1 MPFLF
6 AHYAAVAVQPMSTD
20 PRAQRW
26 AQVSSWF
33 DQLIDLSAA
42 AQELALAELSERD
55 AELAAEVRAMLI
67 ADART
72 QGVLEQR
79 EDVLAPVAAEANPE
93 FGPSWRVQHLL
104 GRGGMGEVWLAQR
117 QQGDV
122 VQTAAV
128 KLLKRGMDSE
138 ALLQR
143 FLQERRILA
152 KLNHP
157 AIASLLDAGVTPEG
171 RPYLAMDYICGEPLT
186 TFARAQALGLE
197 ARLRLLAEVARVVD
211 YAHRQLIVH
220 RDLKPSNVLVDADG
234 HPHLLDFGIA
244 KVLGDD
250 TDELVQTATGVRVL
264 SPAYAA
270 PEQVRGEEVG
280 VAADVYG
287 LGVLLYQLSAGRL
300 PHRRSGRMEMLAQE
314 VTGERATRPSVAAA
328 ELESSAELPALT
340 ERVGWSRRLR
350 GDLDTLILKAIHPEA
365 ERRYASAAAL
375 AEDIDRF
382 LAGRPIRARPDSRG
396 YRMRKFIRRHRLGV
410 IAASIGLAGLLAGLA
425 LALWQADRAQQAARA
440 AEQARVQVEREFA
453 RSEAT
458 KDFLVRS
465 LDLAGI
471 YQSGRRLSVD
481 DLMLAMAERI
491 DSELAEEP
499 SAQGELRVVIGQ
511 SLVEL
516 GQPERGLALAERGRA
531 QLAAL
536 YPQPTPLMAKVLT
549 NIAILKRKG
558 GDYPGAEAAVRE
570 SMAILDQLPGDQ
582 RLNRLE
588 NRTVLDHILALRGHW
603 AAALANGEAR
613 LAERME
619 LLGGE
624 DPGLA
629 VDYNNVAV
637 AYARMDRYAD
647 ALAAYDRCA
656 ELLVA
661 GGVADSARMA
671 GVERGRATLF
681 GRLGRFDE
689 AQAALAKADQMRRRN
704 LPPEHPDQRDT
715 AFGSA
720 VLARL
725 SGDAARSQQRLS
737 EILAMATA
745 QDARRGDYRYELA
758 RSELAL
764 GHWSQALPLLR
775 QAADELEQAAGGA
788 HPFAIHAR
796 ALAAFTEWR
805 LGAAASAIGLRLA
818 EYAAAM
824 DELGLGGLDEAAEI
838 VLMRSQLAAAQGD
851 ALQARELAARAAGRY
866 ADLRIGAPTWLGT
879 DADLTRR

>member
-1 MPFLF
+1 
-6 AHYAAVAVQPMSTD
+6 MSAD

-26 AQVSSWF
+26 SEVSKYF

-42 AQELALAELSERD
+42 AQELALAELAERD
-55 AELAAEVRAMLI
+55 ATLASEVRAMLV

-72 QGVLEQR
+72 QGLLEQR
-79 EDVLAPVAAEANPE
+79 EDVLAPVAAEASPE
-93 FGPSWRVQHLL
+93 FGPTWRVQRLL

-117 QQGDV
+117 HQGDV

-128 KLLKRGMDSE
+128 KLLKRGMDSQ

-157 AIASLLDAGVTPEG
+157 AIATLLDAGVAPDG
-171 RPYLAMDYICGEPLT
+171 RPYLAMDFICGEPLT
-186 TFARAQALGLE
+186 QYTRTRSIGLE
-197 ARLRLLAEVARVVD
+197 ARLALLAEVARVVD

-234 HPHLLDFGIA
+234 RPHLLDFGIA

-287 LGVLLYQLSAGRL
+287 LGVLLYELTVGRL
-300 PHRRSGRMEMLAQE
+300 PHRRSGRMELLAQE
-314 VTGERATRPSVAAA
+314 VTGERATRPSIAAA
-328 ELESSAELPALT
+328 ELEQSAELLPAT

-375 AEDIDRF
+375 AEDIERF
-382 LAGRPIRARPDSRG
+382 LGGRPIRARPDSRG
-396 YRMRKFIRRHRLGV
+396 YRIGKFIQRHRLGV
-410 IAASIGLAGLLAGLA
+410 ITASIGVTGLLVGLA
-425 LALWQADRAQQAARA
+425 LALWQADRAYLAARA
-440 AEQARVQVEREFA
+440 AEQARLEVEREFA

-465 LDLAGI
+465 LDLAGLH
-471 YQSGRRLSVD
+471 QSGRRLSVD

-491 DSELAEEP
+491 DSELLDQP

-511 SLVEL
+511 SLFEL

-531 QLAAL
+531 QLATL
-536 YPQPTPLMAKVLT
+536 QPQPTPLMAKVLT
-549 NIAILKRKG
+549 NIAILKRKA
-558 GDYPGAEAAVRE
+558 GDLAGAEAAARE
-570 SMAILDQLPGDQ
+570 SMAMLDRLPGDQ
-582 RLNRLE
+582 RRNRLE
-588 NRTVLDHILALRGHW
+588 NRTILDYILALRGHW
-603 AAALANGEAR
+603 AAALANGQSR

-619 LLGGE
+619 LLGGD

-629 VDYNNVAV
+629 VDYNNLAV
-637 AYARMDRYAD
+637 ALARMDRYAD
-647 ALAAYDRCA
+647 ALRAYDRCA
-656 ELLVA
+656 ELLVV
-661 GGVADSARMA
+661 GGIGDSARMA
-671 GVERGRATLF
+671 GVERGRAALLA
-681 GRLGRFDE
+681 RLGKFEE
-689 AQAALAKADQMRRRN
+689 AQALLARADQMRRRN
-704 LPPEHPDQRDT
+704 LPPEHADQRDT

-725 SGDAARSQQRLS
+725 SGNAGGARQRLQKLIAS
-737 EILAMATA
+737 SPE
-745 QDARRGDYRYELA
+745 QDPRRGEYVYELG
-758 RSELAL
+758 RSSLAL
-764 GHWSQALPLLR
+764 GQWDEAHEQLTAAAEVLPR
-775 QAADELEQAAGGA
+775 SVGGV
-788 HPFAIHAR
+788 HPLAIHAQ
-796 ALAAFTEWR
+796 ALAAYADWR
-805 LGAAASAIGLRLA
+805 RGGSPEAANLRLA
-818 EYAAAM
+818 DAYVQF
-824 DELGLGGLDEAAEI
+824 DQLGLASLDEAAEI
-838 VLMRSQLAAAQGD
+838 LLMRSALAAVLGNNAD
-851 ALQARELAARAAGRY
+851 AINLRASGIERY
-866 ADLRIGAPTWLGT
+866 QILGIPPPAWI
-879 DADLTRR
+879 D

>member
-1 MPFLF
+1 
-6 AHYAAVAVQPMSTD
+6 MSTD
-20 PRAQRW
+20 LRAHRW
-26 AQVSSWF
+26 SEVSKHF

-42 AQELALAELSERD
+42 AQELALAELAERD
-55 AELAAEVRAMLI
+55 PSLAAEVRALLV

-79 EDVLAPVAAEANPE
+79 EEVLAPVAAEANPE
-93 FGPSWRVQHLL
+93 FGPSWRVQRLL

-117 QQGDV
+117 HQGDV

-157 AIASLLDAGVTPEG
+157 AIATLLDAGVTPDG

-186 TFARAQALGLE
+186 HYVRVHALGLD
-197 ARLRLLAEVARVVD
+197 ARLALLAEIARVVD

-234 HPHLLDFGIA
+234 RPHLLDFGIA

-287 LGVLLYQLSAGRL
+287 LGVLLYELAAGRL

-314 VTGERATRPSVAAA
+314 VTGERATRPSIAAA
-328 ELESSAELPALT
+328 ELEHSAELPPSS

-365 ERRYASAAAL
+365 ERRYSSASAL
-375 AEDIDRF
+375 AEDIDRY
-382 LAGRPIRARPDSRG
+382 LGGRPIRARPDSRG
-396 YRMRKFIRRHRLGV
+396 YRMGKFVQRHRLGV
-410 IAASIGLAGLLAGLA
+410 IASIIALTGLLAGLA
-425 LALWQADRAQQAARA
+425 IAVWQADRAVAAAREAQQAR
-440 AEQARVQVEREFA
+440 EQVEREYA

-465 LDLAGI
+465 LDLAGLH
-471 YQSGRRLSVD
+471 QSGRRLSVD

-491 DSELAEEP
+491 DTELVDQP

-511 SLVEL
+511 SLLEL

-536 YPQPTPLMAKVLT
+536 HPDPTPLMAKVLT
-549 NIAILKRKG
+549 NIAVLKRKT
-558 GDYPGAEAAVRE
+558 GDLPGAEAAARE
-570 SMAILDQLPGDQ
+570 SMDILDRLPGDQ
-582 RLNRLE
+582 SRNRLE
-588 NRTVLDHILALRGHW
+588 NRTVLDYILALRGHW
-603 AAALANGEAR
+603 TAALANGEAR
-613 LAERME
+613 LAERTA
-619 LLGGE
+619 LLGSD

-629 VDYNNVAV
+629 VDYNNIAV

-647 ALAAYDRCA
+647 ALAAYERCA
-656 ELLVA
+656 ELLRA
-661 GGVADSARMA
+661 GGIGDSARMA
-671 GVERGRATLF
+671 GVERGRAALL
-681 GRLGRFDE
+681 GRLGKFEE
-689 AQAALAKADQMRRRN
+689 AQAALARADQMRRRN

-725 SGDAARSQQRLS
+725 SGDPGRSRQRLIQ
-737 EILAMATA
+737 ILAANTEN
-745 QDARRGDYRYELA
+745 DPRRGDYSYELG
-758 RSELAL
+758 RSGIAL
-764 GHWSQALPLLR
+764 GLWREAQAELS
-775 QAADELEQAAGGA
+775 AAAAELERGAGGD
-788 HPFAIHAR
+788 HPLAIHAR
-796 ALAAFTEWR
+796 ALLAYAQWR
-805 LGAAASAIGLRLA
+805 QGESAEATDLVLA
-818 EYAAAM
+818 NAYVAL
-824 DELGLGGLDEAAEI
+824 DRLGLGALDETAEI
-838 VLMRSQLAAAQGD
+838 LLMRASLAKALGRAAD
-851 ALQARELAARAAGRY
+851 ASGLTTSARERY
-866 ADLRIGAPTWLGT
+866 KALGMAPPTWVNN
-879 DADLTRR
+879 

>member
-1 MPFLF
+1 
-6 AHYAAVAVQPMSTD
+6 MSTD

-42 AQELALAELSERD
+42 AQELALAELAKRD

-79 EDVLAPVAAEANPE
+79 EEVLAPVAAQANPE

-117 QQGDV
+117 HQGDV

-157 AIASLLDAGVTPEG
+157 AIASLLDAGVTPDG

-186 TFARAQALGLE
+186 TFARAQGLGLE

-250 TDELVQTATGVRVL
+250 TDELVLTATGVRVL

-287 LGVLLYQLSAGRL
+287 LGVLLYQLTAGRL

-328 ELESSAELPALT
+328 ELENSTELPALT

-396 YRMRKFIRRHRLGV
+396 YRMHKFIRRHRLGV
-410 IAASIGLAGLLAGLA
+410 IAASIALAGLLAGLA
-425 LALWQADRAQQAARA
+425 LALWQAERAQLAARA
-440 AEQARVQVEREFA
+440 AEEARVQVEREFA

-465 LDLAGI
+465 LDLAGL

-481 DLMLAMAERI
+481 DLMLAMAERV
-491 DSELAEEP
+491 DTELAEQP

-511 SLVEL
+511 SLLEL

-536 YPQPTPLMAKVLT
+536 NPQPTPLMAKVLT
-549 NIAILKRKG
+549 KIAILKRKS
-558 GDYPGAEAAVRE
+558 GDYPGAEAAVLE
-570 SMAILDQLPGDQ
+570 SMAILDRLPGDQ
-582 RLNRLE
+582 RLSRLE
-588 NRTVLDHILALRGHW
+588 NRTVLDYVLALRGNW
-603 AAALANGEAR
+603 PAALANGEAR
-613 LAERME
+613 LVERME
-619 LLGGE
+619 LLGGD

-647 ALAAYDRCA
+647 ALAAYARCE

-661 GGVADSARMA
+661 GGLADSARMA

-681 GRLGRFDE
+681 GRLGKFDV
-689 AQAALAKADQMRRRN
+689 AQAALARADQLRRRN

-715 AFGSA
+715 ALGSA

-725 SGDAARSQQRLS
+725 SGDAQRSQQRLS
-737 EILAMATA
+737 ELLSSSPET
-745 QDARRGDYRYELA
+745 DPRRGDYRYELA
-758 RSELAL
+758 RSEIAL
-764 GHWSQALPLLR
+764 GRWAQALPLLL
-775 QAADELEQAAGGA
+775 QAAEELERTAGGA
-788 HPFAIHAR
+788 HPYAIHAR
-796 ALAAFTEWR
+796 ALAAYAQWR
-805 LGAAASAIGLRLA
+805 LGAAAPAIGRQLD
-818 EYAAAM
+818 EYSATM
-824 DELGLGGLDEAAEI
+824 DKLGLGELDEAAEI
-838 VLMRSQLAAAQGD
+838 VLMRAGLTAAQGEETK
-851 ALQARELAARAAGRY
+851 ARELQARALRRYGELGVAA
-866 ADLRIGAPTWLGT
+866 PEWLG
-879 DADLTRR
+879 AKAGS